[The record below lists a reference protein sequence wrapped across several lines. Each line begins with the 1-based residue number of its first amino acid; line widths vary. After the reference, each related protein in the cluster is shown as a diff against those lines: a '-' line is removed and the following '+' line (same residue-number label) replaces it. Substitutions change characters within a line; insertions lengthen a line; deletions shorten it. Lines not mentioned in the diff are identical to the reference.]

1 MSLIY
6 VHVSNA
12 DGHCSYPNDTLAP
25 SELTRSD
32 YQQGVKDMR
41 RIWHRMECGNETAT
55 LIDKNCCSSW
65 CKQLASF
72 FSQASSWRDHCFKM
86 WGCRENEKA
95 RMPFSIILTNTTD
108 SSYLGRIKVKQCL
121 TLNFPAIKLTPSSEV
136 GVFDFLATILVSIFI
151 GPLIPPF
158 KECTNQFA
166 PPPPTRVR
174 TVIDIS
180 STFARIM
187 QSSKCNHE
195 YVLSYA
201 ISISYAICIPYVISN
216 VLIGCSILDVLCS

>member
-32 YQQGVKDMR
+32 YQQGDKDMR

-136 GVFDFLATILVSIFI
+136 GVFDFLATFLVSIVI
-151 GPLIPPF
+151 GPLILPF
-158 KECTNQFA
+158 RGKQI
-166 PPPPTRVR
+166 PPPHPSPHSYRYKFDFR
-174 TVIDIS
+174 
-180 STFARIM
+180 A
-187 QSSKCNHE
+187 NHAKLE
-195 YVLSYA
+195 M
-201 ISISYAICIPYVISN
+201 
-216 VLIGCSILDVLCS
+216 